1 MMLQPD
7 SLPRQRSKEHERNMR
22 NELSR
27 RVLRIAL
34 LYALVAAV
42 WMPVSDWLLTALPFA
57 PDTVSRL
64 AAYKGWA
71 FVTVT
76 ALSLYFVL
84 LVRLRRETEALRQA
98 QTALREKMDNSRL
111 AWRLGGVASFEYDIL
126 ADQFR
131 TCPPIQEMDSGN
143 GAITGFAEIMKRIL
157 PEDRPAVQEALKRA
171 DSPAGDNLF
180 EFEHR
185 AKRTD
190 GSVCWIRTQGQTF
203 FEGVGAERRAVRLV
217 GTMMD
222 ISEHKRLEEQFLHAQ
237 RMEAIGTL
245 ASGVAHD
252 LNNILAPMLMGAGLL
267 KSRLND
273 ADDQKMLALIE
284 HSAQRGASIVR
295 QLLSF
300 GRGVESIRG
309 PLQLRRLLEEL
320 GSFVEETFP
329 RSITIVVD
337 APADLWTV
345 QADATQLY
353 QVLMNLCVNARDA
366 MPDGGKLTVE
376 ARNVELTGKEGPSN
390 PEGKAGSYVVL
401 AVSDTGRG
409 IPPEIVHR
417 IFEPFFTTKGPGK
430 GTGLGLSTALGIV
443 KSHGGFMT
451 VASEPGRG
459 SNFKVHLSAE
469 KGAAEAVAKGTES
482 PLPAGRGELILVVDD
497 EVPIQETARLLL
509 EEHHYRV
516 LVAANGA
523 EAIQL
528 FIKHRQNVRLM
539 LTDVMMPVMDGATLI
554 RSLRVLDPKLKV
566 KVIAMSGLSQEDRR
580 AELVA
585 MGVTNMLTKPFG
597 QKELLQAVGRVLSV
611 AG

>member
-1 MMLQPD
+1 
-7 SLPRQRSKEHERNMR
+7 
-22 NELSR
+22 
-27 RVLRIAL
+27 
-34 LYALVAAV
+34 
-42 WMPVSDWLLTALPFA
+42 
-57 PDTVSRL
+57 
-64 AAYKGWA
+64 
-71 FVTVT
+71 
-76 ALSLYFVL
+76 
-84 LVRLRRETEALRQA
+84 
-98 QTALREKMDNSRL
+98 
-111 AWRLGGVASFEYDIL
+111 
-126 ADQFR
+126 
-131 TCPPIQEMDSGN
+131 
-143 GAITGFAEIMKRIL
+143 
-157 PEDRPAVQEALKRA
+157 
-171 DSPAGDNLF
+171 
-180 EFEHR
+180 
-185 AKRTD
+185 
-190 GSVCWIRTQGQTF
+190 
-203 FEGVGAERRAVRLV
+203 VGAERRAVRLV